1 MTGPAIGRPRSATFR
16 TLDLAGIDILVHVIQ
31 NLHDRLPDGEAR
43 ARFVLPPFVEQMRAR
58 GLLGEKTG
66 QGFYKRVK
74 RSDGESEILTLDHET
89 LEYRPRRPVKLPS
102 LDVASSIAD
111 TGERIRALFNGQDR
125 VGRFLRS
132 TLAPALV
139 YAANVTPEIAYSP
152 DDVDRVMRWGFG
164 WELGPFETADA
175 IGIEQVIESA
185 READPDL
192 LVKGIPAAWQATI
205 ENGQPRLRSGEVPPA
220 SADLHILR
228 TAREHS
234 KIVKKNPGASLV
246 DLGDGVLAVEFH
258 SKMNAIGGDTIQ
270 MLQAGVRE
278 AERNFAALVVGNEAL
293 HFSAGANLMLV
304 LLEAQ
309 EENWD
314 ELDLMVRAFQ
324 QTTMA
329 LRYAAVPVVVAPAG
343 LTLGGGCEIAL
354 HADRVQAAGETYLGL
369 VEVGVGLIP
378 AGGGTKEMVARAA
391 EQMLPGSTD
400 FLPPVQRAF
409 ETIGFAKTSASGPDA
424 IRLGYLRPL
433 DAVTM
438 NRDRL
443 IADAKARALER
454 VREGYTAPARRAAI
468 AVGGEGVAATLK
480 LGVHL
485 AWKAGR
491 ISDHDK
497 LIGRKLATI
506 MTGGNLPHAAMV
518 SEQHLL
524 DLEREAF
531 LSLLAEPKTRERI
544 QHTLKTGKPLRN

>member
-1 MTGPAIGRPRSATFR
+1 
-16 TLDLAGIDILVHVIQ
+16 
-31 NLHDRLPDGEAR
+31 
-43 ARFVLPPFVEQMRAR
+43 
-58 GLLGEKTG
+58 
-66 QGFYKRVK
+66 
-74 RSDGESEILTLDHET
+74 
-89 LEYRPRRPVKLPS
+89 
-102 LDVASSIAD
+102 
-111 TGERIRALFNGQDR
+111 
-125 VGRFLRS
+125 
-132 TLAPALV
+132 
-139 YAANVTPEIAYSP
+139 
-152 DDVDRVMRWGFG
+152 MRWGFG

-175 IGIEQVIESA
+175 IGIDRVLESA
-185 READPDL
+185 LEVDAGL
-192 LVKGIPAAWQATI
+192 LANGTPAIWRPALDAGRT
-205 ENGQPRLRSGEVPPA
+205 RLRDGEVPPTSPA
-220 SADLHILR
+220 VSILR
-228 TAREHS
+228 AARERS
-234 KIVKKNPGASLV
+234 KVVKKNPGASLV

-270 MLQAGVRE
+270 MLQAAVRE
-278 AERNFAALVVGNEAL
+278 AERNFAALVVGNEAA
-293 HFSAGANLMLV
+293 HFSAGANLMIV

-324 QTTMA
+324 ETTAA

-354 HADRVQAAGETYLGL
+354 HGDRVQAAGETYLGL

-391 EQMLPGSTD
+391 EQMLPGTTD
-400 FLPPVQRAF
+400 FLPSIQRAF

-424 IRLGYLRPL
+424 IRLGYLRPI
-433 DAVTM
+433 DGVTM
-438 NRDRL
+438 NPDRL
-443 IADAKARALER
+443 ISDAKALALER
-454 VREGYTAPARRAAI
+454 VREGYTAPQRRAAI
-468 AVGGEGVAATLK
+468 PVGGESVAATLK

-506 MTGGNLPHAAMV
+506 MTGGDLPHASTV

-531 LSLLAEPKTRERI
+531 LSLLAEVKTRERI

>member
-1 MTGPAIGRPRSATFR
+1 
-16 TLDLAGIDILVHVIQ
+16 
-31 NLHDRLPDGEAR
+31 
-43 ARFVLPPFVEQMRAR
+43 
-58 GLLGEKTG
+58 
-66 QGFYKRVK
+66 
-74 RSDGESEILTLDHET
+74 
-89 LEYRPRRPVKLPS
+89 
-102 LDVASSIAD
+102 
-111 TGERIRALFNGQDR
+111 
-125 VGRFLRS
+125 
-132 TLAPALV
+132 
-139 YAANVTPEIAYSP
+139 
-152 DDVDRVMRWGFG
+152 
-164 WELGPFETADA
+164 
-175 IGIEQVIESA
+175 
-185 READPDL
+185 
-192 LVKGIPAAWQATI
+192 
-205 ENGQPRLRSGEVPPA
+205 
-220 SADLHILR
+220 
-228 TAREHS
+228 
-234 KIVKKNPGASLV
+234 VKKNPGASLV

-278 AERNFAALVVGNEAL
+278 AERNFAALVVGNEAP

-314 ELDLMVRAFQ
+314 ELDLMVRTFQ

-329 LRYAAVPVVVAPAG
+329 LRYAAVPVIVAPAG

-354 HADRVQAAGETYLGL
+354 HADRVQLAGETYLGL

-378 AGGGTKEMVARAA
+378 AGGGTKEMAARAA
-391 EQMLPGSTD
+391 EQMIPGSTD
-400 FLPPVQRAF
+400 FLPTVQRAF
-409 ETIGFAKTSASGPDA
+409 EIIGFAKTSASGPDA
-424 IRLGYLRPL
+424 IRLGYLRPV

-443 IADAKARALER
+443 MSDAKARALER
-454 VREGYTAPARRAAI
+454 VREGYTAPPRRTAVP
-468 AVGGEGVAATLK
+468 VGGEGVAATLK

-506 MTGGNLPHAAMV
+506 MAGGNLPHASTV

-531 LSLLAEPKTRERI
+531 LGLLAEPKTRERI